1 MRKWIVSIVVLGIA
15 SLAFGQ
21 AENPLSFTA
30 DAVNSGG
37 LPRAMAVA
45 DFNGDGH
52 LDFATANYGSSPHDV
67 SVWLGD
73 SLGNWK
79 DEPDSQFY
87 FDFPN
92 GGPFGIAA
100 ADFNHDGHPDLAVT
114 LADANMIEILAW
126 RGVGFERWAEIP
138 LQSPANPRDIVAA
151 DFDRDGNMDIAYTLY
166 ERGAVEVAFGEYQGR
181 TWSRFDDATE
191 IGRGAHG
198 LAAGNVL
205 PSGRLQLVATNALR
219 NTVCSLVSVAPGR
232 FSGCAGDNVF
242 PVGASP
248 RRVVIADFNRD
259 GAPDIAVVNTESN
272 SVTIYYQNADPSASE
287 SPVFVR
293 RLDVPV
299 GSSPRD
305 LAAIDAD
312 GDGAMDLAVASYGT
326 NQIIVLR
333 NDGDGRFSKIGFTG
347 TSHYNPRTL
356 GIADFSEDGRP
367 DILVGNQGN
376 GTVVLWK
383 NQTVFFARP

>member
-1 MRKWIVSIVVLGIA
+1 M
-15 SLAFGQ
+15 AF
-21 AENPLSFTA
+21 
-30 DAVNSGG
+30 
-37 LPRAMAVA
+37 A

-73 SLGNWK
+73 GLGNWK

-87 FDFPN
+87 FDFSN

-114 LADANMIEILAW
+114 LADTNRIEILGW
-126 RGVGFERWAEIP
+126 RSFGFEQLAEIQLP
-138 LQSPANPRDIVAA
+138 SPANPRDIVAG

-181 TWSRFDDATE
+181 TWSTFDDVTD

-198 LAAGNVL
+198 LAAGSVR
-205 PSGRLQLVATNALR
+205 PDGRVELVATNALK
-219 NTVCSLVSVAPGR
+219 NTVCTMASVAAR
-232 FSGCAGDNVF
+232 HFSGCTGDNVF

-259 GAPDIAVVNTESN
+259 RAPDIAVVNTGSS

-287 SPVFVR
+287 NPLFVR

-326 NQIIVLR
+326 NQVIVLR
-333 NDGDGRFSKIGFTG
+333 NDSDGGLSTIGFTG
-347 TSHYNPRTL
+347 TSHYSPRAL

-383 NQTVFFARP
+383 NQTPFFARP